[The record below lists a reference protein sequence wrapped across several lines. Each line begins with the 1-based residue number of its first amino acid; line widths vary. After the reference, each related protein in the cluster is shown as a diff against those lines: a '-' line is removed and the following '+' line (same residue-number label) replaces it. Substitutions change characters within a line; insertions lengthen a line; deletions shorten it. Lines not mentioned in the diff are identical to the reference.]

1 MQVTELDGTR
11 AVRRATSRGGSLLPS
26 SGGEGSRADLV
37 LDQATALDLGG
48 SAPTPTRWP
57 ARLRDLRVIE
67 CPSAQQN
74 MASSRELLQRL
85 DALATGGGPNAA
97 ESAGAAAELRRR
109 IDRLERDAISNIQQR
124 LALSAS
130 APLVLLL
137 GTALAA
143 WKRSSM
149 PLTIYLLAFLPAL
162 LNIVM
167 IAGGQQV
174 MRGGAAF
181 AGLGLMWLGNGCLL
195 LFFLHAFRQWARH

>member
-1 MQVTELDGTR
+1 M
-11 AVRRATSRGGSLLPS
+11 ATS
-26 SGGEGSRADLV
+26 A
-37 LDQATALDLGG
+37 
-48 SAPTPTRWP
+48 
-57 ARLRDLRVIE
+57 
-67 CPSAQQN
+67 
-74 MASSRELLQRL
+74 ELLERL
-85 DALATGGGPNAA
+85 DALAAGGGPNAQEGVA
-97 ESAGAAAELRRR
+97 AAAELRRR
-109 IDRLERDAISNIQQR
+109 IGKLDRDASSNMQQR

-174 MRGGAAF
+174 MRGGSEAP
-181 AGLGLMWLGNGCLL
+181 GLALMWLGNGLL
-195 LFFLHAFRQWARH
+195 LALFVHAYRQWARH

>member
-1 MQVTELDGTR
+1 V
-11 AVRRATSRGGSLLPS
+11 
-26 SGGEGSRADLV
+26 DLA
-37 LDQATALDLGG
+37 LANASALDLGG

-67 CPSAQQN
+67 CPSAQQG
-74 MASSRELLQRL
+74 MSSSGELLERL
-85 DALATGGGPNAA
+85 DALAAGGGPNAA
-97 ESAGAAAELRRR
+97 EGAGAAVELRRR
-109 IDRLERDAISNIQQR
+109 IGRLERDAYSNIQQR

-143 WKRSSM
+143 WKRSSL

-174 MRGGAAF
+174 MRGGSEF
-181 AGLGLMWLGNGCLL
+181 VGLGLMWLGNACLL